1 MRNCIATETHLH
13 FYLPRTIP
21 HRICNAKDT
30 AMKTTT
36 KTTAKTSTFPP
47 LRVNEEVRSAAEAAL
62 VEGETLSGFV
72 LEAIQYN
79 IQRRAMQ
86 QEFVARGL
94 AARDEARRSGKYVS
108 AEAVLAGLDK
118 TLARTR
124 KAAARK

>member
-1 MRNCIATETHLH
+1 
-13 FYLPRTIP
+13 
-21 HRICNAKDT
+21 
-30 AMKTTT
+30 MKTSARTSV
-36 KTTAKTSTFPP
+36 KTAAKTSTFPP
-47 LRVNEEVRSAAEAAL
+47 LRVNEEFRSAAEAAL

-94 AARDEARRSGKYVS
+94 AARDDARRTGKYVT
-108 AEAVLAGLDK
+108 AEAVLVGLDK
-118 TLARTR
+118 TLAR